1 MYTKKIRV
9 GYYGY
14 ESTAY
19 YDKSLM
25 YCPYGSAGVKIHGD
39 GSIDLISYKT
49 RVITIDPDGFMEVTG
64 TYSATTRKHIAA
76 FLREYAPAFRYQDAK
91 ELARTGDKI
100 NIYTGEVLRPQA
112 A

>member
-1 MYTKKIRV
+1 MYTKKV
-9 GYYGY
+9 LDGYY
-14 ESTAY
+14 EKVVT
-19 YDKSLM
+19 YDKPLR
-25 YCPYGSAGVKIHGD
+25 YCPYGSAGVVVSYDGTIH
-39 GSIDLISYKT
+39 LVSYTT
-49 RVITIDPDGFMEVTG
+49 RVISIDPDGFMEVTG